1 MNWWDIALFL
11 APAYVANAGAMVFG
25 MILKSKTQLD
35 FGIIFIDR
43 QPLLGKGKTWKGTF
57 FGILAGTI
65 VAFALLILFPKE
77 ATSFYPNYLIAGFL
91 ISAGAIL
98 GDLAGSFVKR
108 RLLIKS
114 GSPTPI
120 LDQLD
125 FIVGAYLLLAVFYW
139 PWSNYDDFL
148 FVCIF
153 TIITHIS
160 TNYLA
165 FKLGLKKV
173 PW

>member
-11 APAYVANAGAMVFG
+11 APAYVANAGAMLFG
-25 MILKSKTQLD
+25 MVLKSKTPLD
-35 FGIIFIDR
+35 FGIQFIDR

-57 FGILAGTI
+57 FGIFAGTI
-65 VAFALLILFPKE
+65 VAFALMVLFPKQ
-77 ATSFYPNYLIAGFL
+77 AFDFYPNYLLAGFL
-91 ISAGAIL
+91 ISAGAIF

-125 FIVGAYLLLAVFYW
+125 FIVGAYVLLAIFYW
-139 PWSNYDDFL
+139 PWPSYDDFF

-160 TNYLA
+160 TNYFA

>member
-1 MNWWDIALFL
+1 MDWIAIALFL
-11 APAYVANAGAMVFG
+11 VPAYIANASAMVAG
-25 MILKSKTQLD
+25 MLLKSKTPLD
-35 FGIIFIDR
+35 FGVLFLDR
-43 QPLLGKGKTWKGTF
+43 QPILGKGKTWKGTF
-57 FGILAGTI
+57 SGILFGTLS
-65 VAFALLILFPKE
+65 AALLFLAFPHE
-77 ATSFYPNYLIAGFL
+77 ASYFIPNYVFAGFL

-98 GDLAGSFVKR
+98 GDIAGSFIKR

-114 GSPTPI
+114 GAPTPI

-125 FIVGAYLLLAVFYW
+125 FIVGAYVLLSFIYLPGYEEFI
-139 PWSNYDDFL
+139 
-148 FVCIF
+148 FVCVF
-153 TIITHIS
+153 TVVTHIF